1 MSFLDEVDSLQS
13 KLHLKSVNPF
23 MLIGIAVLLVALVAF
38 ALFSASSFLMFG
50 SNQSSDNEIVISEDG
65 EGEQTNDQ
73 QKASIFIHVGGS
85 VAKPGL
91 YELKEGSRVK
101 DAIDAAGGLNE
112 EANID
117 SINLA
122 EIVADGQQIIVSSAQ
137 ASAEGTTS
145 TGATQGSSSGKVNIN
160 SATATELKTLDG
172 VGDATAQKII
182 DYRQNQG
189 RFSKPEDL
197 KKVSGI
203 GDKKY
208 EAIKDKICV

>member
-65 EGEQTNDQ
+65 EGEQTNNQ

-122 EIVADGQQIIVSSAQ
+122 EIVSDGQQIIVSSTQ

-145 TGATQGSSSGKVNIN
+145 TGATQGASTGKVNIN

>member
-122 EIVADGQQIIVSSAQ
+122 EIVSDGQQIIVSSAQ
-137 ASAEGTTS
+137 ASAEGSTS
-145 TGATQGSSSGKVNIN
+145 TGTTQGSATGKVNIN
-160 SATATELKTLDG
+160 SATAAELKTLDG

>member
-122 EIVADGQQIIVSSAQ
+122 EIVSDGQQIIVSSTQ

-145 TGATQGSSSGKVNIN
+145 TGATQGASTGKVNIN